1 MMRGIRRLVVY
12 TAATGLLAAAAVSAS
27 MQVAHADSSVSCNGD
42 AGNKF
47 ACNLMTTSS
56 IPDPTAL
63 SVVLSDQDTET
74 IGINW
79 TVSCTE
85 NSTTAVEQG
94 GDTSSV
100 LPGGPVTEDLTP
112 LPSTAAGACDVTVLV
127 ALPAGTDLIDYNF
140 TAALQYTPGSGSTS
154 TTSSVKSIKGY
165 GGMCL
170 DDKGN
175 SSANGTKIL
184 IWKCNSSDQAQSW
197 AFSNGELVHNS
208 KCANDKADGGSR
220 SRVVLYQCS
229 GAANDK
235 WSELANGEFRLEA
248 HNGTLCLN
256 DPGSSTKDGTQ
267 LIVYAC
273 KGSAN
278 EKWSVSLP

>member
-27 MQVAHADSSVSCNGD
+27 MQVARADTSVSCNGD

-85 NSTTAVEQG
+85 NGSTAVEQG

-140 TAALQYTPGSGSTS
+140 TATLDYTPGSS
-154 TTSSVKSIKGY
+154 TTTSVKGIKGY
-165 GGMCL
+165 GGMCV

-175 SSANGTKIL
+175 SSANRTKIL
-184 IWKCNSSDQAQSW
+184 IWKCDSSDPAQSW
-197 AFSNGELVHNS
+197 GFSNNELTHNG
-208 KCANDKADGGSR
+208 KCINDQGDGGSGTH
-220 SRVVLYQCS
+220 VILYSCS
-229 GAANDK
+229 NAGNDK
-235 WSELANGEFRLEA
+235 WSELSNGEFRLQA
-248 HNGTLCLN
+248 HNGTLCLD
-256 DPGSSTKDGTQ
+256 DPGYSKKDGTQ
-267 LIVYAC
+267 LIVYTC
-273 KGSAN
+273 KDQSN
-278 EKWSVSLP
+278 EKWSLSLP